1 MFNRIRR
8 KRYLVDQRVQGDLL
22 YRAARYWLTSVAM
35 VGSLTLVGW
44 LLVYPGV
51 PSIVS
56 GWKEIAPLLS
66 MLAVGLVSTVLI
78 MPIVMFDLLKL
89 TNRFAGPIFRV
100 NRALRDLAAGEPVK
114 PIKLRDGD
122 YWQDVA
128 ESFNLLL
135 LAYQHLRDES
145 GRGETLTVAGGREHA
160 G

>member
-1 MFNRIRR
+1 MLNRIRR

-66 MLAVGLVSTVLI
+66 MLAVGLVSTVII
-78 MPIVMFDLLKL
+78 MPLVMFDLLKL
-89 TNRFAGPIFRV
+89 TNRFAGPVFRL

-135 LAYQHLRDES
+135 LSHQQLKQQTNNGAPLK
-145 GRGETLTVAGGREHA
+145 VAEEHERV